1 MESDLNDNIDEQAV
15 AWFIRLRADNV
26 SNEDRK
32 SFDQWLEQDAAHCRA
47 FDEICVMWGDTDLLK
62 SLRISAK
69 SHGIAPKPK
78 KKRYLNPRI
87 PLALAACFVLAVTF
101 AGQMQ
106 VLLKADYSSAIGER
120 KTVLLEDG
128 STAMLNTDSAIA
140 VNMEDGKRSVKLFK
154 GEVFFDVKPDPS
166 RPFLVRADH
175 STTRV
180 LGTRFFVNHRQESDE
195 IKVLSGRVEVSGN
208 QGWKDPVVLGEDEM
222 VAVFDTKI
230 GQPKKLDSKLA
241 TSWINGFLA
250 YENETLESVINTI
263 NRYSPGMVFFRDDA
277 LRQLKINGRLSIRE
291 SHDMLKVLQNTMDVK
306 MTYVTDWVVIVG
318 FLS

>member
-1 MESDLNDNIDEQAV
+1 LESDLNDNIDEQAV

-32 SFDQWLEQDAAHCRA
+32 SFNQWLEQDTAHRRA
-47 FDEICVMWGDTDLLK
+47 FDEICVMWGDTDLLN
-62 SLRISAK
+62 SLRINAK

-78 KKRYLNPRI
+78 KKRYYLSPRI
-87 PLALAACFVLAVTF
+87 PLALAACLVLAVML
-101 AGQMQ
+101 ASPMQ

-166 RPFLVRADH
+166 RPFLVRAEH

-195 IKVLSGRVEVSGN
+195 IKVLSGRVEVSDN
-208 QGWKDPVVLGEDEM
+208 QIWKDPVVLGEDEM
-222 VAVFDTKI
+222 VAVYDTKI

-263 NRYSPGMVFFRDDA
+263 NRYRPGMVFFRDDS
-277 LRQLKINGRLSIRE
+277 LRQLKVNGRLSIRE
-291 SHDMLKVLQNTMDVK
+291 SHDMLKVLQRTMGLK

-318 FLS
+318 

>member
-32 SFDQWLEQDAAHCRA
+32 SFDQWLEQDADRCRA
-47 FDEICVMWGDTDLLK
+47 FDEICVMWGDTDLLN
-62 SLRISAK
+62 SLRITAK

-78 KKRYLNPRI
+78 KKRYYLSPRI
-87 PLALAACFVLAVTF
+87 NLTLAACLVLAVML
-101 AGQMQ
+101 AGPML

-166 RPFLVRADH
+166 RPFLVRAEH

-195 IKVLSGRVEVSGN
+195 IKVLSGRVEVSDN
-208 QGWKDPVVLGEDEM
+208 QIWKDPVVLGEDEM
-222 VAVFDTKI
+222 VAVYDTKI

-241 TSWINGFLA
+241 TSWINGFLV

-263 NRYSPGMVFFRDDA
+263 NRYRPGMVFFRDDS
-277 LRQLKINGRLSIRE
+277 LRQLKVNGRLSIRE
-291 SHDMLKVLQNTMDVK
+291 SHDMLKVLQRTMDLK
-306 MTYVTDWVVIVG
+306 MTYVTNWIVIVG
-318 FLS
+318 

>member
-15 AWFIRLRADNV
+15 AWFIRLRANNV

-32 SFDQWLEQDAAHCRA
+32 SFNQWLEEDTAHRRA
-47 FDEICVMWGDTDLLK
+47 FDEICVMWGDTDLLN
-62 SLRISAK
+62 SLRITAK

-78 KKRYLNPRI
+78 KKLYYLSPRI
-87 PLALAACFVLAVTF
+87 HLALAACLVLAVML
-101 AGQMQ
+101 AGPMQ

-120 KTVLLEDG
+120 KSVLLEDG

-166 RPFLVRADH
+166 RPFLVRAEH

-195 IKVLSGRVEVSGN
+195 IKVLSGRVEVSDN
-208 QGWKDPVVLGEDEM
+208 QIWKDPVVLGEDEM
-222 VAVFDTKI
+222 VAVYDTKI

-241 TSWINGFLA
+241 TSWINGFLV

-263 NRYSPGMVFFRDDA
+263 NRYRPGMVFFRDDS
-277 LRQLKINGRLSIRE
+277 LRHLKINGRLSIRD
-291 SHDMLKVLQNTMDVK
+291 SHDMLKVLQRTMDVK

-318 FLS
+318 